1 MSVRRSKLGRTA
13 IAVLAAPAA
22 VGATLAVTP
31 ASAQAHGSISNTHEW
46 RQTSECPCHLN
57 DEYDGTQFLHDSGG
71 RAAKTR
77 FYEGSEMVGKMEF
90 HPYDEQ
96 FWYYDTAPN
105 HDALWFEI
113 SWSGHSKVYGVPSG
127 SRYAMD
133 DLNIPEGTKVTIRA
147 YDSIASTGV
156 PYNLLATNYGTA

>member
-1 MSVRRSKLGRTA
+1 MFRTSRLRRTA
-13 IAVLAAPAA
+13 LTVLAAPLALGAA
-22 VGATLAVTP
+22 VALP
-31 ASAQAHGSISNTHEW
+31 AQSAQAHSDITNHHSWEDTD
-46 RQTSECPCHLN
+46 ECPCWQG